1 MPNETLGASFN
12 IDITQL
18 KAGLTQANRLIKESN
33 SEFKALAAGLD
44 DYNDAQKIAEGRIK
58 NLSSVVELQGKKVDA
73 LQKEYDRL
81 LAEGLDPASAQMVK
95 LRTDINNEKA
105 ALEKNK
111 KELEKQ
117 TKALEEMTAE
127 TNDTRTASQKLR
139 DEIGKQEQDLEDL
152 KEQYTN
158 VVLEQGKGSKEAKEL
173 QSKIK
178 ELNSALGNNKSKLK
192 DAEGATEDYDDAT
205 EEARDGTS
213 RLDIAVGNLAA
224 NIVSSLVSAIGS
236 AISSFGNL
244 AEETQEYREDIGK
257 LETAWESAGKSTELA
272 TETYKNFY
280 SVLGEED
287 RSVEA
292 VNHLAKFVDTEKD
305 MATWTDIC
313 TGVWGTFGDSLP
325 IEGLTEAAN
334 ETAKTGQLTGVLA
347 DALNW
352 AGVNED
358 AFQESLDKCND
369 ESERASKITDTLN
382 GLYKDA
388 ADRYRENNKSVIEAR
403 KATSDYTDTLADLG
417 EEIEPVKM
425 ELTELKTEALKE
437 LAPVIKKDVVPA
449 IKQMIKQLKDSGT
462 IQKFGKAVSN
472 VVKDVLPPLVNILT
486 FCIDHFKELA
496 IGIGLAVG
504 AWKTMQVVTTVTTAL
519 KGATTA
525 MGALNAV
532 MAANPIGAV
541 VTAVGGLVTAFS
553 LLFDSI
559 GNAKNEFDYMSEAIE
574 KNTEA
579 NNKWQE
585 TMDNARAELGDYS
598 DFANAAGDT
607 TETLTERMNT
617 AQNNITQIYSNA
629 FNENRTLRQSEID
642 AIRRFNQEYVE
653 AQNEL
658 VLLEQQIL
666 QAQSDTLQWRLE
678 NMRLSEEEEQGILNT
693 LSQIRSDYNETLSEA
708 ISAELVLLEQR
719 FSNNQISEEEYNKLK
734 EEALAK
740 QAEYAEKEKEIT
752 QQVIDSALEAQRNR
766 AEINLADYNNRVHT
780 YQSIEEI
787 TEAYHA
793 KQKQIDEDENLS
805 GWDKY
810 WAKQALLREFQQQQ
824 LDFYHGEE
832 VTWTDY
838 NFLIDQKIQENQRI
852 FFNWISNMKE
862 NGKSLSDENKKTA
875 KAIVDAYSDL
885 PEDLQEAGL
894 NSLRGLAEGM
904 ADEFPELEKAAE
916 MDMNE
921 LIDSMNTA
929 LGNASPSKK
938 MRQAGRYVMEGLGN
952 GMNSKLPDIRG
963 VVTSIG
969 KGLINGFKSLF
980 DINSPSGVAEG
991 WGKNIVDGLVNG
1003 ISDNT
1008 GEAVIAV
1015 KKQCKAIED
1024 AYDFN
1029 DITNSITA
1037 GATVRTRESNGTIF
1051 SNGNMGGVVVYQTN
1065 NYSQAHS
1072 RYELFKSQQATR
1084 AAVKAAIQK

>member
-1 MPNETLGASFN
+1 MPNETLGASFS
-12 IDITQL
+12 IDVTKL
-18 KAGLTQANRLIKESN
+18 KAGLAQANRLIRESE
-33 SEFKALAAGLD
+33 SEFKAASAGMD
-44 DYNDAQKIAEGRIK
+44 DFTKSQEGLEAKIKSLNKIKDIQKE
-58 NLSSVVELQGKKVDA
+58 KVKA
-73 LQKEYDRL
+73 LQRQYDNL
-81 LAEGLDPASAQMVK
+81 LSDGINPTSAQMVK
-95 LRTDINNEKA
+95 LRTDINNATAAVEKT
-105 ALEKNK
+105 KNETK
-111 KELEKQ
+111 NYQ
-117 TKALEEMTAE
+117 KALEEMTAE
-127 TNDTRTASQKLR
+127 TNDMLTASQKLR
-139 DEIGKQEQDLEDL
+139 DEIGKQEQDLENL

-358 AFQESLDKCND
+358 EFQASLDACNT
-369 ESERASKITDTLN
+369 ESERAAEITETLN

-388 ADRYRENNKSVIEAR
+388 AENYRENNQSVIEAR

-462 IQKFGKAVSN
+462 IQKFGKVVSN

-541 VTAVGGLVTAFS
+541 VTAV
-553 LLFDSI
+553 
-559 GNAKNEFDYMSEAIE
+559 
-574 KNTEA
+574 
-579 NNKWQE
+579 
-585 TMDNARAELGDYS
+585 
-598 DFANAAGDT
+598 
-607 TETLTERMNT
+607 
-617 AQNNITQIYSNA
+617 
-629 FNENRTLRQSEID
+629 
-642 AIRRFNQEYVE
+642 
-653 AQNEL
+653 
-658 VLLEQQIL
+658 
-666 QAQSDTLQWRLE
+666 
-678 NMRLSEEEEQGILNT
+678 
-693 LSQIRSDYNETLSEA
+693 
-708 ISAELVLLEQR
+708 
-719 FSNNQISEEEYNKLK
+719 
-734 EEALAK
+734 
-740 QAEYAEKEKEIT
+740 
-752 QQVIDSALEAQRNR
+752 
-766 AEINLADYNNRVHT
+766 
-780 YQSIEEI
+780 
-787 TEAYHA
+787 
-793 KQKQIDEDENLS
+793 
-805 GWDKY
+805 
-810 WAKQALLREFQQQQ
+810 
-824 LDFYHGEE
+824 
-832 VTWTDY
+832 
-838 NFLIDQKIQENQRI
+838 
-852 FFNWISNMKE
+852 
-862 NGKSLSDENKKTA
+862 
-875 KAIVDAYSDL
+875 
-885 PEDLQEAGL
+885 
-894 NSLRGLAEGM
+894 
-904 ADEFPELEKAAE
+904 
-916 MDMNE
+916 
-921 LIDSMNTA
+921 
-929 LGNASPSKK
+929 
-938 MRQAGRYVMEGLGN
+938 
-952 GMNSKLPDIRG
+952 
-963 VVTSIG
+963 
-969 KGLINGFKSLF
+969 
-980 DINSPSGVAEG
+980 
-991 WGKNIVDGLVNG
+991 
-1003 ISDNT
+1003 
-1008 GEAVIAV
+1008 
-1015 KKQCKAIED
+1015 
-1024 AYDFN
+1024 
-1029 DITNSITA
+1029 
-1037 GATVRTRESNGTIF
+1037 
-1051 SNGNMGGVVVYQTN
+1051 
-1065 NYSQAHS
+1065 
-1072 RYELFKSQQATR
+1072 
-1084 AAVKAAIQK
+1084 